1 MLSSDLTSVFPPKS
15 FIQNVQESNPKD
27 CEVEA
32 WARGRLK
39 CLPDAKDIEKDSMVA
54 THVSQAKE
62 DEAKVVFRNAA
73 FSGTHV
79 VKDDAEGA
87 APVVAFKKRAVKPK
101 GKRNSRRKTDDA

>member
-1 MLSSDLTSVFPPKS
+1 MQAAREQSNKDGKFGYKLKENPDDSSGD
-15 FIQNVQESNPKD
+15 E
-27 CEVEA
+27 
-32 WARGRLK
+32 
-39 CLPDAKDIEKDSMVA
+39 
-54 THVSQAKE
+54 E